1 MNKPISPRAIQRG
14 IIMIDAL
21 IAIVIF
27 SIGILG
33 MVTLQSAAVNMASSA
48 KYRTDAAMLA
58 DQVVAQMWASNNAT
72 AGVLATNFNSP
83 NGTAYKA
90 WASDVTSLSANGG
103 LPGAAAHAPT
113 IVVDANNFVTVTIS
127 WQAPSDTSVHTYVS
141 TTQIQP

>member
-1 MNKPISPRAIQRG
+1 
-14 IIMIDAL
+14 MIDAL

-72 AGVLATNFNSP
+72 AGVLATQINSP

-90 WASDVTSLSANGG
+90 WASRRHVPFSQWRSSGCSR
-103 LPGAAAHAPT
+103 PMRQP
-113 IVVDANNFVTVTIS
+113 S
-127 WQAPSDTSVHTYVS
+127 WSTPRTPSR
-141 TTQIQP
+141 P